1 MRRKV
6 DFAWESRFW
15 NIVMLK
21 EKLNTLA
28 IVDNQLKTIEQN
40 VNAAV
45 NAGVANRNDLLQVNL
60 KRNELKSS
68 RIHGREQH
76 HHLPQYAVAKHGT

>member
-1 MRRKV
+1 MLIISHLYLQIITS
-6 DFAWESRFW
+6 ASESRFW

-21 EKLNTLA
+21 EKPNTLA

-45 NAGVANRNDLLQVNL
+45 NAGVANRNDLLQVNPNRSL
-60 KRNELKSS
+60 E
-68 RIHGREQH
+68 I
-76 HHLPQYAVAKHGT
+76 LPYIMFR